1 MKKFKTALIVD
12 SKPFS
17 LDGKDVYETMENI
30 KTLAKHL
37 NKPLSREEEFNTLKD
52 LVELE
57 HRCEDTNLRI
67 ADRPISVVI
76 KIESIFGVKAPS
88 NACGMPLK

>member
-1 MKKFKTALIVD
+1 MKKFKVALIVD
-12 SKPFS
+12 SSPFEKE
-17 LDGKDVYETMENI
+17 GKDIYEAMENI

-37 NKPLSREEEFNTLKD
+37 KKPLTQGEEFSTLKD

-57 HRCEDTNLRI
+57 HRGENTCLKI

-76 KIESIFGVKAPS
+76 TLESILGVKAPS
-88 NACGMPLK
+88 CGVLSM

>member
-17 LDGKDVYETMENI
+17 LEGKDVYETMANI

-37 NKPLSREEEFNTLKD
+37 KKPLSQEEEFNTLQD

-57 HRCEDTNLRI
+57 HRGEDTNLRI
-67 ADRPISVVI
+67 ANRPISVVI
-76 KIESIFGVKAPS
+76 THESIFGVKAPS
-88 NACGMPLK
+88 CGCGTLSQ